1 MITVNVD
8 LGDRA
13 YPIHIGAGLIGRTQD
28 RLATGLAIKSPI
40 DDAVKYFQ
48 AKSLSDRASD
58 LSERKDG
65 IDQGVSTLETVIKAT
80 EGIEKLV
87 ELNMQAARNTLEE
100 NAAHAKAVLSAK
112 GPQELAALQTE
123 YVKPAQEKALAYGR
137 QVYDIAASTQA
148 EVSKL
153 AEAQLATAKE
163 KFTELVDQA
172 AEKAPKGSESAVAA
186 VKTAMANADAAFE
199 SVQKA
204 ARQAVSLA
212 ETNLKTLSETA
223 AKATGRR

>member
-1 MITVNVD
+1 M
-8 LGDRA
+8 
-13 YPIHIGAGLIGRTQD
+13 
-28 RLATGLAIKSPI
+28 
-40 DDAVKYFQ
+40 
-48 AKSLSDRASD
+48 SLTPEQIAAANKAN
-58 LSERKDG
+58 LEAL
-65 IDQGVSTLETVIKAT
+65 VSLTHKAF
-80 EGIEKLV
+80 ESIEKLV

-123 YVKPAQEKALAYGR
+123 YVKPAQEKALSYGR

>member
-1 MITVNVD
+1 MSVTASS
-8 LGDRA
+8 RA
-13 YPIHIGAGLIGRTQD
+13 T
-28 RLATGLAIKSPI
+28 K
-40 DDAVKYFQ
+40 
-48 AKSLSDRASD
+48 
-58 LSERKDG
+58 
-65 IDQGVSTLETVIKAT
+65 
-80 EGIEKLV
+80 
-87 ELNMQAARNTLEE
+87 
-100 NAAHAKAVLSAK
+100 VLSAK

>member
-1 MITVNVD
+1 MSLT
-8 LGDRA
+8 
-13 YPIHIGAGLIGRTQD
+13 PEQ
-28 RLATGLAIKSPI
+28 LAAANKANLEAL
-40 DDAVKYFQ
+40 V
-48 AKSLSDRASD
+48 SL
-58 LSERKDG
+58 
-65 IDQGVSTLETVIKAT
+65 THKAF
-80 EGIEKLV
+80 ESIEKLV
-87 ELNMQAARNTLEE
+87 ELNMQAARSTLEE

-153 AEAQLATAKE
+153 AEAQLTAAKE

-172 AEKAPKGSESAVAA
+172 AEKAPKGSENAVAM

-212 ETNLKTLSETA
+212 ETNLKTLGETA
-223 AKATGRR
+223 AKATTPRR

>member
-1 MITVNVD
+1 MTMT
-8 LGDRA
+8 
-13 YPIHIGAGLIGRTQD
+13 PEQ
-28 RLATGLAIKSPI
+28 LAAANKANLEALVELTHKA
-40 DDAVKYFQ
+40 F
-48 AKSLSDRASD
+48 AS
-58 LSERKDG
+58 
-65 IDQGVSTLETVIKAT
+65 
-80 EGIEKLV
+80 IEKLV
-87 ELNMQAARNTLEE
+87 ELNMQAARSSLEQTAE
-100 NAAHAKAVLSAK
+100 QARAVLAVK
-112 GPQELAALQTE
+112 GPQELVALQSDF
-123 YVKPAQEKALAYGR
+123 VKPAQEKALAYGR

-199 SVQKA
+199 SVQTA

>member
-1 MITVNVD
+1 M
-8 LGDRA
+8 
-13 YPIHIGAGLIGRTQD
+13 
-28 RLATGLAIKSPI
+28 
-40 DDAVKYFQ
+40 
-48 AKSLSDRASD
+48 SLTPEQIAAANKAN
-58 LSERKDG
+58 LEAL
-65 IDQGVSTLETVIKAT
+65 VSLTHKAF
-80 EGIEKLV
+80 ESIEKLV
-87 ELNMQAARNTLEE
+87 ELNMQAARSTLEE

-172 AEKAPKGSESAVAA
+172 AEKAPKGSENAVAM

-212 ETNLKTLSETA
+212 ETNLKTLGETA
-223 AKATGRR
+223 AKATTPRR